1 MTTDLLDERV
11 RSVRAEQQ
19 DGSAQRVSVAVQLL
33 GPHGGEEVGE
43 DFTDVPV
50 HSLQGHVHALTGRL
64 VQEALQATNV
74 WRNGKRRAEKEF
86 SVVLLRERREEEC
99 RGLEMQHNIIITD
112 YRLQRRVH
120 TGSGFHDKHKHM
132 TQQQFE
138 IFKRSTL

>member
-1 MTTDLLDERV
+1 MQTTDLLDERV

-33 GPHGGEEVGE
+33 RPHGGEEVGE

-74 WRNGKRRAEKEF
+74 WRNGKRKEF
-86 SVVLLRERREEEC
+86 SVVLLRER
-99 RGLEMQHNIIITD
+99 I
-112 YRLQRRVH
+112 
-120 TGSGFHDKHKHM
+120 
-132 TQQQFE
+132 
-138 IFKRSTL
+138 